1 MGLIAQARPTFRP
14 HIKLRARR
22 KVCVS
27 RRAVTIGSA
36 VKMLKTPTAGVLGR
50 GHRLRSSQGAHS
62 PYLTP
67 HAADLAAANRGWAS
81 CGVSGKDQ
89 NRSPSLR
96 LRAPARYRVWIPS
109 LRSRIAS
116 RRTLAASAVSG
127 HNASTCLYTRSND
140 SVTGRGSWGW
150 NCDSNRVLGV
160 SLSHTRTLLSVVNAP
175 VWATSTNDRGV
186 ILLAAG
192 WLQCPNLNPNPN
204 PSTSSWREWTSA
216 ATTAMVHEAWTAGG

>member
-89 NRSPSLR
+89 NRSSSLR
-96 LRAPARYRVWIPS
+96 LRAAPFLVEDTSLPRYATVVRLATMGSPAFANSCDARTDTRIRLSSKRSAGTRPS
-109 LRSRIAS
+109 FTRAS
-116 RRTLAASAVSG
+116 K
-127 HNASTCLYTRSND
+127 TC
-140 SVTGRGSWGW
+140 
-150 NCDSNRVLGV
+150 
-160 SLSHTRTLLSVVNAP
+160 
-175 VWATSTNDRGV
+175 
-186 ILLAAG
+186 
-192 WLQCPNLNPNPN
+192 
-204 PSTSSWREWTSA
+204 
-216 ATTAMVHEAWTAGG
+216 